1 MGQKHSLED
10 DLIQFRLT
18 SKQMQRSSKKCDKN
32 METQKQKL
40 TKAMKEGNMEGAR
53 IYAQNVIREK
63 NQSLNFLR
71 LGSRIDAV
79 ASRLETAIRM
89 QDVNKAMVMTVKGMS
104 NAMKSMQVDQIAST
118 MADFEKNFEDMDVR
132 SGYMESTMQN
142 TTSMST
148 PPEEVDNLMK
158 VAYTGTTRYAGFF
171 MLVNTRCVLCRW
183 WRTRRAWRSR
193 HRWRPP
199 GPAQCNTSSPRP
211 PTKVRTRCSCV
222 WERKQAYQY
231 LCAAADPA
239 SELEARLAA
248 LRG

>member
-158 VAYTGTTRYAGFF
+158 VAYTGATRYSGFF
-171 MLVNTRCVLCRW
+171 MLVNTRCVSCRW

-193 HRWRPP
+193 PRWRPP

-211 PTKVRTRCSCV
+211 PTKVRTRCGCV
-222 WERKQAYQY
+222 WERKAAYPH
-231 LCAAADPA
+231 LCATADPA

>member
-18 SKQMQRSSKKCDKN
+18 SKQMQRSAKKCDKN
-32 METQKQKL
+32 MAMQKAKL
-40 TKAMKEGNMEGAR
+40 TKAMKEGNMEGAK

-104 NAMKSMQVDQIAST
+104 NAMKSMEVEQIAST
-118 MADFEKNFEDMDVR
+118 MQDFEKNFEDMDVR
-132 SGYMESTMQN
+132 SGYMESTMAS
-142 TTSMST
+142 TTSMTT
-148 PPEEVDNLMK
+148 PPEEVENLMK
-158 VAYTGTTRYAGFF
+158 MTADEAGLEIASS
-171 MLVNTRCVLCRW
+171 MESAGSGAVQVNQQ
-183 WRTRRAWRSR
+183 AA
-193 HRWRPP
+193 
-199 GPAQCNTSSPRP
+199 PAE
-211 PTKVRTRCSCV
+211 K
-222 WERKQAYQY
+222 
-231 LCAAADPA
+231 ADPA